1 VCGPAPCDGGTTTLI
16 KEAVGCLFG
25 LKLNE
30 TVTVDGSSKFEQESR
45 EKPRERKKR
54 RQQSSL
60 SSFFDFQ
67 FVHRWIGLRF
77 GQQLLDTLLFI
88 LNGGIE
94 DWWCGSWS
102 F

>member
-1 VCGPAPCDGGTTTLI
+1 M
-16 KEAVGCLFG
+16 AVA
-25 LKLNE
+25 
-30 TVTVDGSSKFEQESR
+30 KFERESR

-77 GQQLLDTLLFI
+77 
-88 LNGGIE
+88 
-94 DWWCGSWS
+94 
-102 F
+102 

>member
-16 KEAVGCLFG
+16 KEAAGCHCR
-25 LKLNE
+25 
-30 TVTVDGSSKFEQESR
+30 GSGKFERESR

-67 FVHRWIGLRF
+67 FVNRWIGLRF
-77 GQQLLDTLLFI
+77 GKQLLDTLLFI
-88 LNGGIE
+88 LNGWIE

>member
-1 VCGPAPCDGGTTTLI
+1 MGGTTTLI
-16 KEAVGCLFG
+16 KEAAGCLFD
-25 LKLNE
+25 LKNE
-30 TVTVDGSSKFEQESR
+30 TATVEAVAKFERESR

-88 LNGGIE
+88 LNGWIE
-94 DWWCGSWS
+94 D
-102 F
+102 